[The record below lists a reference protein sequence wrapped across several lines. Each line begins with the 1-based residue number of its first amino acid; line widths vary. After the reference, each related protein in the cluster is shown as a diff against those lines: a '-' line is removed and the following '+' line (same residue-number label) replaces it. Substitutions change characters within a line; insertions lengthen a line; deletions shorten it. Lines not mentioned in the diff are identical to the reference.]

1 MRRLALLLAA
11 LSTAAEQVTIGGAL
25 RRMKIADRFVGA
37 TLDWWPSSKPSP
49 NPGATLPWVNAS
61 ILNVDLANPALR
73 GAAKALA
80 PFILRIGGSLA
91 DQVVYGASCEG
102 EGFVAN
108 ASAYRSFA
116 YSGGCVEYARVHA
129 ALDFCADVGCDVAF
143 GLNFLAGRTP
153 APGTRERWRG
163 AWDASNAVALLREL
177 RGRADGGPYAFELG
191 NEVDGTAGIAAKLNA
206 SETTAGFL
214 ELRRAVDALWGDGAR
229 PLIFGPDAS
238 GFDDDVFMPALLAED
253 APFDALTYHMYFLG
267 SGSSAEV
274 PREVVNATYL
284 NELAPR
290 VAGHEAVVAARAPR
304 LPLILGEGGGAWNS
318 GQHGVTDAFAFASG
332 FWWLDYL
339 GTLAVHGHDAVFRQ
353 ALVGGNYGLLADGTF
368 AARPDLFSSVLWRQ
382 LFGDVVLDA
391 STSAGAGGSG
401 RQGDLRTYA
410 ACARAAPRLPLPGAL
425 GGGASPSRR
434 STSPRNPST
443 WRWAR
448 PAPLGLAPDRRRRR
462 VRARGL
468 LNGAPLPEALT
479 PETPPVAGVAAP
491 APSSSPRGPTRSSC
505 SRTRATPPATR

>member
-25 RRMKIADRFVGA
+25 RRMKIADQ
-37 TLDWWPSSKPSP
+37 PSP

-91 DQVVYGASCEG
+91 DQVVYEASCEG
-102 EGFVAN
+102 EGFVEN
-108 ASAYRSFA
+108 ASAYPSFA
-116 YSGGCVEYARVHA
+116 YSGGCVEFSRVHA

-143 GLNFLAGRTP
+143 GLNFLAGRAP

-163 AWDASNAVALLREL
+163 AWDPSNAVALLREL
-177 RGRADGGPYAFELG
+177 RGRGVTPYAFELG
-191 NEVDGTAGIAAKLNA
+191 NEVDATAGIAAKLNA

-229 PLIFGPDAS
+229 PLLFGPDAS
-238 GFDDDVFMPALLAED
+238 GFDNDVFMPALLAED
-253 APFDALTYHMYFLG
+253 DAPLDALTYHMYFLG
-267 SGSSAEV
+267 SGNSSEV

-304 LPLILGEGGGAWNS
+304 LPLILGECGGAWDS
-318 GQHGVTDAFAFASG
+318 GQHGVTDAFASG

-353 ALVGGNYGLLADGTF
+353 ALVGGNYGLLADGAY

-382 LFGDVVLDA
+382 LFGDVVLNA

-425 GGGASPSRR
+425 GGGSVAVAAINLATKPVNVSLDAVGPRWVWLLTAAGAAS
-434 STSPRNPST
+434 
-443 WRWAR
+443 A
-448 PAPLGLAPDRRRRR
+448 PAA
-462 VRARGL
+462 L

-479 PETPPVAGVAAP
+479 PEVPPLPPAVAAAGAVELP
-491 APSSSPRGPTRSSC
+491 ARSYAFLLLPHAGHAAC
-505 SRTRATPPATR
+505 DAATAEL

>member
-1 MRRLALLLAA
+1 M
-11 LSTAAEQVTIGGAL
+11 
-25 RRMKIADRFVGA
+25 ADRFVGA

-143 GLNFLAGRTP
+143 GLNFLAGRAP

-163 AWDASNAVALLREL
+163 AWDASNAAALLREL
-177 RGRADGGPYAFELG
+177 RGRGDGGPYAFELG

-267 SGSSAEV
+267 SGSSSAV

-304 LPLILGEGGGAWNS
+304 LPLILGEGGGAWDS
-318 GQHGVTDAFAFASG
+318 GQHGVTDAFASG

-368 AARPDLFSSVLWRQ
+368 AARPDLF
-382 LFGDVVLDA
+382 
-391 STSAGAGGSG
+391 
-401 RQGDLRTYA
+401 
-410 ACARAAPRLPLPGAL
+410 
-425 GGGASPSRR
+425 
-434 STSPRNPST
+434 
-443 WRWAR
+443 
-448 PAPLGLAPDRRRRR
+448 
-462 VRARGL
+462 
-468 LNGAPLPEALT
+468 
-479 PETPPVAGVAAP
+479 
-491 APSSSPRGPTRSSC
+491 
-505 SRTRATPPATR
+505 